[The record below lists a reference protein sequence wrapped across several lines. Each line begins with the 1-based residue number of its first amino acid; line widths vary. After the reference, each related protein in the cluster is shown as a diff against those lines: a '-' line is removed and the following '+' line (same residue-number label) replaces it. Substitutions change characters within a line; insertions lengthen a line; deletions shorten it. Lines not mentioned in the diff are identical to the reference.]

1 MATLGRIFRLILQGP
16 NVAGDLTGGLSLF
29 FFFFSFFFLA

>member
-16 NVAGDLTGGLSLF
+16 NVAGDLTGGVISLFLF
-29 FFFFSFFFLA
+29 FFFFLA